1 MRMEARMDKIR
12 KYTFDELKAE
22 MAQEDVRFSGTAAFV
37 IATTWLDYQ
46 RLKKMLEVM
55 PEFRVI
61 YKTFATTKLRIVKI
75 ELYEEFIEWRKNRNE
90 RHR

>member
-1 MRMEARMDKIR
+1 METIPEGIR
-12 KYTFDELKAE
+12 RYKFEEMKAE
-22 MAQEDVRFSGTAAFV
+22 MAEEDTLFMGTAAFV
-37 IATTWLDYQ
+37 IGTTWIDYL
-46 RLKKMLEVM
+46 RLKKYLEIM

-75 ELYEEFIEWRKNRNE
+75 ELYEEFLEWRKTRNE

>member
-1 MRMEARMDKIR
+1 MRMEARIDKIR
-12 KYTFDELKAE
+12 KYTFEELKAE

-55 PEFRVI
+55 PEFRLI
-61 YKTFATTKLRIVKI
+61 YKTFATTKLRIVK
-75 ELYEEFIEWRKNRNE
+75 LDQWDEFLEWRRKRNE
-90 RHR
+90 

>member
-1 MRMEARMDKIR
+1 METVPEGIR
-12 KYTFDELKAE
+12 RYTFEELKAE
-22 MAQEDVRFSGTAAFV
+22 MAEEDALFMGTAAFV
-37 IATTWLDYQ
+37 IGTTWIDYQ
-46 RLKKMLEVM
+46 RLKKYLEVM

-75 ELYEEFIEWRKNRNE
+75 DVYEEFLEWRKNRNE

>member
-1 MRMEARMDKIR
+1 MKMEARIDQVR

-22 MAQEDVRFSGTAAFV
+22 MAEEDALFNGTAAFV

-55 PEFRVI
+55 PEFRLI
-61 YKTFATTKLRIVKI
+61 YKTFATSKLRIVK
-75 ELYEEFIEWRKNRNE
+75 LDQWDEFVRWRTERNE
-90 RHR
+90 